1 MLITKNTENNIKYTI
16 QEPDVLLLSLDKIMV
31 IDCVTTAFASV
42 YFNTIGIKHR
52 FIIVKIDYFSSYF
65 ALLIIH

>member
-1 MLITKNTENNIKYTI
+1 MLITKNTENNIIYTI
-16 QEPDVLLLSLDKIMV
+16 QEPDVSLLSLDEIMV

-42 YFNTIGIKHR
+42 YFNTIGIKYR
-52 FIIVKIDYFSSYF
+52 FIVVKIDYFSSYF